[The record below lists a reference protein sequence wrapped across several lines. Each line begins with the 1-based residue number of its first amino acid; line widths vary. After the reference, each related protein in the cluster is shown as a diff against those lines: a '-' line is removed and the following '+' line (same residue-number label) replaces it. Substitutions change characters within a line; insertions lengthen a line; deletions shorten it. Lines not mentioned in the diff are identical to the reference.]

1 MSVSGVERNISF
13 IARKYVVNTLTYI
26 DFIFINI
33 NIY

>member
-26 DFIFINI
+26 DFMVINI

>member
-13 IARKYVVNTLTYI
+13 NARKYVVNTLTYI
-26 DFIFINI
+26 DFMVINI